1 MSKNNRKEN
10 KLNWSALF
18 AGAIGGVGLNFLL
31 NLLALAIGLSS
42 FSIAQDGST
51 RFSFAGYSL
60 FCFSAFIAM
69 FFTGWLA
76 GKLSSG
82 LLLKK
87 TWGMVHGFL
96 AWCLLLLFTVM
107 LITNLIQYTAF
118 HANFTSNLVGIKIS
132 ANSPMVTE
140 TQSEHK
146 GVSAIPDTEKAK
158 KILRINSFQTFF
170 LFLTGALASCLGGYL
185 GFVPGNLGKPYHE
198 SS

>member
-1 MSKNNRKEN
+1 MSNTNRNEN
-10 KLNWSALF
+10 KLDWSALF

-42 FSIAQDGST
+42 FSIAQEGST
-51 RFSFAGYSL
+51 RFSLAGYSL

-82 LLLKK
+82 LLLRKA
-87 TWGMVHGFL
+87 WGLVHGFL

-118 HANFTSNLVGIKIS
+118 HANFTSNLAGINIS
-132 ANSPMVTE
+132 ANSPMMTE
-140 TQSEHK
+140 TLSEQK

-170 LFLTGALASCLGGYL
+170 F
-185 GFVPGNLGKPYHE
+185 F
-198 SS
+198 